1 MKPEIVMAMYK
12 PKAGQDEALRAI
24 MARHIPALRRRGLI
38 TDRPA
43 MMLRAEDGTYIEIF
57 EWVSPDAAVVAH
69 RDPEIGKLW
78 DEMAPIAEFPT
89 LASLAEARRQFP
101 HFAPVSI

>member
-12 PKAGQDEALRAI
+12 PKAGQDQALRAV
-24 MARHIPALRRRGLI
+24 MAKHIPALRRRGLI

-43 MMLRAEDGTYIEIF
+43 ITVRAEDGTYIEIF
-57 EWVSPDAAVVAH
+57 EWVSHDAAVAAH

-78 DEMAPIAEFPT
+78 DEMGPIAEYPT

-101 HFAPVSI
+101 HFTPIAI